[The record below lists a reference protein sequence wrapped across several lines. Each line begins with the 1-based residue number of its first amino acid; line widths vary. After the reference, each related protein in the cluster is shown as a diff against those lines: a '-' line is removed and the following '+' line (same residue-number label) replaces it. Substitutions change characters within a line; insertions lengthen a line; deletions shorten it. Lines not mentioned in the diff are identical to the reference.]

1 MATVNPPIYRASTVV
16 FECAED
22 MLDANRGN
30 YKGAVY
36 GTDRLPGQRA
46 LEEAICE
53 LENGALC
60 RLFQS
65 GISAIS
71 HTLMAF
77 LESGDHILV
86 CDNVYGPTAR
96 FCHRILPR
104 YNIDVDFVLPT
115 VGSDIERYIKPNTR
129 LIFLESPGSNT
140 FEIQDIP
147 AITGIAKSKDIV
159 TVLDD
164 TWATPLFLKPL
175 DLGVDL
181 SIQSVT
187 KYIAGHSDLLMG
199 AVTVNQARAEEFER
213 YYQWMEIYA
222 NADDCYTA
230 LRGIKTLLVRLN
242 QHQASG
248 LKVAHWLESQREVE
262 RVIYPALSSHP
273 QHHLWKRD
281 FKGASGL
288 FAFLFKPEY
297 AEQEIIH
304 FVNRL
309 KLFDIGYSW
318 GGYKSLITVG
328 QFSRSH
334 SSDYAGKTILRLNIG
349 LEDAED
355 LIVDLARAM
364 GQMQA

>member
-1 MATVNPPIYRASTVV
+1 MKTVNPPVYRASTVV
-16 FECAED
+16 FECCED
-22 MLDANRGN
+22 LMDANQGN

-53 LENGALC
+53 LENGVLC

-77 LESGDHILV
+77 LKSGDHILV

-104 YNIDVDFVLPT
+104 YNIDVDFVPSS
-115 VGSDIERYIKPNTR
+115 VGPDIEKYIKLNTR
-129 LIFLESPGSNT
+129 LIYLESPGSNT
-140 FEIQDIP
+140 FEIQDISV
-147 AITGIAKSKDIV
+147 ITGIAKSKDIV
-159 TVLDD
+159 TVLDN

-199 AVTVNQARAEEFER
+199 AVVVNQARAEEFER

-222 NADDCYTA
+222 NADDCYMA
-230 LRGIKTLLVRLN
+230 LRGIKTLPVRLN

-248 LKVAHWLESQREVE
+248 LKVVHWLESQREVE
-262 RVIYPALSSHP
+262 RVIHPALSSHP
-273 QHHLWKRD
+273 QHHLWMRD

-334 SSDYAGKTILRLNIG
+334 SSDYASRTIIRLNIG
-349 LEDAED
+349 LEDADD
-355 LIVDLARAM
+355 LVVDLAEALE
-364 GQMQA
+364 QMQT